1 MIGEELEF
9 FAVRNQE
16 GQWFHRKG
24 YSGYGETWV
33 EDVLQARIYNK
44 IGPARAQVTFFA
56 KNYPSF
62 GIPDIVAFKVTESYV
77 MDEADRV
84 KKKMEAE
91 ERKKKKREVQ
101 QAERRAALAKIELEK
116 AQKEYDE
123 AVF

>member
-1 MIGEELEF
+1 MKNELEF

-62 GIPDIVAFKVTESYV
+62 GVPDLVAFKVTESCV
-77 MDEADRV
+77 LNEGDRI

-91 ERKKKKREVQ
+91 GKRKKKRDVL
-101 QAERRAALAKIELEK
+101 QAQRRAVLAKEELER

-123 AVF
+123 AVS